1 MLVAKNAHS
10 FNIGNYAKDKQN
22 IRKRIKSNHLSSFS
36 FYFICF
42 VLQNMQI
49 HKSFTFF
56 AIVVND
62 DPCFHFL
69 WTVKRFKLSMRKG
82 QKMREKNFCTLT
94 SYKFSD
100 TPSKP
105 IKNKL
110 RKHFFLS
117 WTKWF
122 IWWDER
128 GLRNFFLLVIKFC
141 HLFYIHI
148 IQLSIFSIVKI
159 NLTSCPPPPLCHIL
173 FVCEICIKS
182 VLSDSVKI

>member
-56 AIVVND
+56 AIVAND

-82 QKMREKNFCTLT
+82 QKTREKNFCTLT

-110 RKHFFLS
+110 TKHFFYLELNDLFDGMKEDCETF
-117 WTKWF
+117 W
-122 IWWDER
+122 
-128 GLRNFFLLVIKFC
+128 LVINFC
-141 HLFYIHI
+141 QHLYIYI
-148 IQLSIFSIVKI
+148 IQLSIFPIVKI

>member
-1 MLVAKNAHS
+1 MLNTLPNCKLIQYMKLCIRQTKYSLEKSSLIIYHHS
-10 FNIGNYAKDKQN
+10 LLLLKMFRIWNIC
-22 IRKRIKSNHLSSFS
+22 KST
-36 FYFICF
+36 
-42 VLQNMQI
+42 
-49 HKSFTFF
+49 SFTFF
-56 AIVVND
+56 AIVN
-62 DPCFHFL
+62 DPCFHFS
-69 WTVKRFKLSMRKG
+69 WTVKRFKLSMGKG
-82 QKMREKNFCTLT
+82 QKIRKKKLCTLT

-110 RKHFFLS
+110 TKHFFYLELNDLFDGMKDDCATF
-117 WTKWF
+117 W
-122 IWWDER
+122 
-128 GLRNFFLLVIKFC
+128 LVINFC
-141 HLFYIHI
+141 HHLYIHI

>member
-110 RKHFFLS
+110 TKHFFLS
-117 WTKWF
+117 WAKWF

-128 GLRNFFLLVIKFC
+128 RLRNFLTSDKLLPAPLHIHYTVEHLSDCQNKFNIMSSSS
-141 HLFYIHI
+141 LMSHI
-148 IQLSIFSIVKI
+148 ICLW
-159 NLTSCPPPPLCHIL
+159 NLHK
-173 FVCEICIKS
+173 ICI
-182 VLSDSVKI
+182 IW